1 MKERLNR
8 IVGHI
13 TLAAT
18 MACLHVGSLAAGTN
32 ERLHRQRR
40 ESRDRG
46 AVTLEQAIITAVVSA
61 AAIALGV
68 VIVNAINNH
77 TANIR

>member
-32 ERLHRQRR
+32 ERLHRQR
-40 ESRDRG
+40 RDRG

>member
-18 MACLHVGSLAAGTN
+18 MACLHVGSLAAGTTV
-32 ERLHRQRR
+32 RLQRQRR
-40 ESRDRG
+40 EGRDGG

>member
-18 MACLHVGSLAAGTN
+18 MACLHVGSLAAGTTK
-32 ERLHRQRR
+32 RLHRQRR
-40 ESRDRG
+40 ESRDYG

-68 VIVNAINNH
+68 VIVNAINDH